1 MTNGESS
8 GLSAGKLSH
17 VPDASNGVVDRFSQ
31 SAFADEP
38 YFARARMQDRSAH
51 VSRFSLQDWGNGGTE
66 KNNSS
71 KIDRMMFYIQS
82 L

>member
-38 YFARARMQDRSAH
+38 YFARARLLTPGLGEWRDR
-51 VSRFSLQDWGNGGTE
+51 E
-66 KNNSS
+66 K
-71 KIDRMMFYIQS
+71 
-82 L
+82 

>member
-1 MTNGESS
+1 MPSATKSTKMTNGESS

-17 VPDASNGVVDRFSQ
+17 IPEASNGVVDRFSQ

-51 VSRFSLQDWGNGGTE
+51 VSRLSSQLDATE
-66 KNNSS
+66 EILRK
-71 KIDRMMFYIQS
+71 
-82 L
+82 